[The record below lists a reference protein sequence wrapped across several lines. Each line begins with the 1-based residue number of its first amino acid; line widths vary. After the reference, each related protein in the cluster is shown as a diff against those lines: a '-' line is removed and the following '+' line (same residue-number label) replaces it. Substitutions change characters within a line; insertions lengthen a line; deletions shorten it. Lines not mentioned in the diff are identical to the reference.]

1 VVSGEANRGAMK
13 GVGKKDPVVVEP
25 EEEPME
31 SGDEAH
37 AAVDDEMSGPPDGAE
52 GVAHEDA
59 LASKL
64 QAAEEQARD
73 HYDRL
78 LRVSAEFENYR
89 KRTAREMRDVIRY
102 ANEKLAKELLAVVDN
117 LERAIESASQC
128 YPKDDPLLQG
138 VHLTL
143 NETLKILERHHVAPI
158 KSLGEPF
165 DPNFHQAML
174 QAEAEDQPPNTVVDE
189 LQKGYMIHD
198 RLLRPALVAVSKGGG
213 AQPKNED

>member
-1 VVSGEANRGAMK
+1 VSGEANRGAMK

>member
-1 VVSGEANRGAMK
+1 MVSGEANRGAMK
-13 GVGKKDPVVVEP
+13 GVGKKDHIVVEP
-25 EEEPME
+25 EEERME
-31 SGDEAH
+31 SGDDAH
-37 AAVDDEMSGPPDGAE
+37 AAVDDEMSGPPDSSE
-52 GVAHEDA
+52 GVAPEDE

-64 QAAEEQARD
+64 QVAEEQARD

-102 ANEKLAKELLAVVDN
+102 ANEKLAKEMLTVVDN

-174 QAEAEDQPPNTVVDE
+174 QAEADDQPPNTVVDE

-213 AQPKNED
+213 AQPKNKD

>member
-1 VVSGEANRGAMK
+1 MSGEANRGAMK

>member
-1 VVSGEANRGAMK
+1 MVSGEANRGAMK